1 MRDGAGQ
8 AHPELEP
15 PGWVRQCYKC
25 NSTMHL
31 TRDCTRFHEIL
42 ATHEQDDE
50 EARVNACFSD
60 ARLTEFRG
68 IVYNNQVETT
78 ELGEITSVCIT
89 DHDGTC
95 SNEFS

>member
-1 MRDGAGQ
+1 
-8 AHPELEP
+8 
-15 PGWVRQCYKC
+15 
-25 NSTMHL
+25 MHL
-31 TRDCTRFHEIL
+31 AIDCTSFHEKL

-89 DHDGTC
+89 DCDGAC
-95 SNEFS
+95 GNAKAKPWEFSVYPQVETVTSNGQERNR